1 MVVAALKHRVK
12 TPDGRKNLMRDFH
25 AGRVKILTQLFR
37 EAENFSFS

>member
-1 MVVAALKHRVK
+1 MVVAAPEHRVK

-25 AGRVKILTQLFR
+25 AGRVKILTHTIR